1 MDSVTGVIL
10 DALQRRVTSDTPV
23 NLAFGSRSSLL
34 DVIDHL
40 EDLMGRVLPVEH
52 GPVRAGDVR
61 DSQADQSQL
70 RQLFPDLQPVAL
82 FDGMSRTLTWMR
94 SI

>member
-1 MDSVTGVIL
+1 
-10 DALQRRVTSDTPV
+10 
-23 NLAFGSRSSLL
+23 
-34 DVIDHL
+34 
-40 EDLMGRVLPVEH
+40 MGRELPVEH

-70 RQLFPDLQPVAL
+70 RQLFPDLQPVAF
-82 FDGMSRTLTWMR
+82 FDGLNRTLTWMR

>member
-23 NLAFGSRSSLL
+23 NLAFGSRWSLL
-34 DVIDHL
+34 DVIEHL
-40 EDLMGRVLPVEH
+40 EDLMGRELPVEH

-61 DSQADQSQL
+61 DSQADQSRL
-70 RQLFPDLQPVAL
+70 RQLFPTLEPVP
-82 FDGMSRTLTWMR
+82 FRDGLDRTVRWMSG
-94 SI
+94 S